1 MKTVKCRFAIG
12 LVAAVLVGCSQSDS
26 IVETENLAPLTD
38 NASFIDRNTIDIS
51 ASDASKVAN
60 MFTGRS
66 KTLSR
71 SNGIGDVQAI
81 SDETDG
87 TPLLYVVNDADGS
100 GYTLVSATKKCAPVL
115 AYSDEGAFS
124 VIPGGPTEFY
134 LNIYKEA
141 IRAAIADQ
149 SDSLRKQ
156 YALDWAM
163 FEAPESTD
171 MSRASVTNLSTDK
184 QNHIAEMEAKG
195 YRYVGNVTGAKEF
208 LPTSE
213 YQALLNDVTAHA
225 NPQYNLEEATMFFL
239 KENNQEVGPLLE
251 TRWYQSKPFS
261 MNAPNH
267 VAGCLPVA
275 IAQIMYYHKQPT
287 SINWNAIPIYPGSD
301 NQVIGQLLTD
311 IRRIGNAEYVYG
323 ESPNP
328 GETKMSMTNGA
339 TVLNG
344 YGYTANYNKTTDVNT
359 IYNQLFYNKNPQIL
373 CGQNKN
379 STQESHAWVV
389 DGVKRNGYLGIISF
403 VPGMGVLPKDPSAV
417 FYDYGF
423 TPYPPSELSS
433 MSPRKIIE
441 YYHINSASNIFY
453 NESMWATQIY
463 LDPFSVNL
471 SMITVSH

>member
-1 MKTVKCRFAIG
+1 MKTVKCSFAIG
-12 LVAAVLVGCSQSDS
+12 LMAAVLVGCSQSDP
-26 IVETENLAPLTD
+26 IVETENLVPLTD
-38 NASFIDRNTIDIS
+38 NVSLIDRNTIDIS
-51 ASDASKVAN
+51 ATDASKVATL
-60 MFTGRS
+60 FTGRS
-66 KTLSR
+66 KTFSR
-71 SNGIGDVQAI
+71 SNGVGDVQTI
-81 SDETDG
+81 TDETDG

-141 IRAAIADQ
+141 IRTAIADQ

-251 TRWYQSKPFS
+251 TRWYQADPF
-261 MNAPNH
+261 NYDAPNAT
-267 VAGCLPVA
+267 AGCLPVA
-275 IAQIMYYHKQPT
+275 VAQIMYFHKQPT
-287 SINWNAIPIYPGSD
+287 TINWNAVPIYPENE
-301 NQVIGQLLTD
+301 NQVLGQLLAD
-311 IRRIGNAEYVYG
+311 IRSRGNANYKMGSKNVAA
-323 ESPNP
+323 
-328 GETKMSMTNGA
+328 ETSMRMDSA
-339 TVLNG
+339 AYVLNS
-344 YGYTANYNKTTDVNT
+344 YGYTAIYSKPINT
-359 IYNQLFYNKNPQIL
+359 
-373 CGQNKN
+373 
-379 STQESHAWVV
+379 
-389 DGVKRNGYLGIISF
+389 
-403 VPGMGVLPKDPSAV
+403 
-417 FYDYGF
+417 
-423 TPYPPSELSS
+423 
-433 MSPRKIIE
+433 
-441 YYHINSASNIFY
+441 
-453 NESMWATQIY
+453 
-463 LDPFSVNL
+463 NL
-471 SMITVSH
+471 LMQITV

>member
-1 MKTVKCRFAIG
+1 MVTSKSRFAVG
-12 LVAAVLVGCSQSDS
+12 LVAAVLVGCSQSDP

-38 NASFIDRNTIDIS
+38 NASLIDRNTIDIS
-51 ASDASKVAN
+51 ATDASKVATL
-60 MFTGRS
+60 FTGRS

-71 SNGIGDVQAI
+71 SNGVGDVQTI
-81 SDETDG
+81 TDETDG

-141 IRAAIADQ
+141 IRTAIADQ

-239 KENNQEVGPLLE
+239 KENNQEVGPLLR
-251 TRWYQSKPFS
+251 TRWDQGEPFN
-261 MNAPNH
+261 MNAPNY

-287 SINWNAIPIYPGSD
+287 SINWNAIPIYPEYN

-311 IRRIGNAEYVYG
+311 IRKKGNASYVYG
-323 ESPNP
+323 DSLHS
-328 GETKMSMTNGA
+328 GKTAMAMSAGA
-339 TVLNG
+339 SVLNSYG
-344 YGYTANYNKTTDVNT
+344 YGASYTSMDLNTVYNQLT
-359 IYNQLFYNKNPQIL
+359 IYNNPSIL
-373 CGQNKN
+373 CGHNKN
-379 STQESHAWVV
+379 ATQESHAWVV
-389 DGVKRNGYLGIISF
+389 DGVKRSGYLGIISF

-433 MSPRKIIE
+433 MYPRKTID
-441 YYHINSASNIFY
+441 YYHINSASNILY
-453 NESMWATQIY
+453 NESMWASQVY
-463 LDPFSVNL
+463 MDPFSVSL
-471 SMITVSH
+471 SMITVSYQ